1 MSFRSHDDGAGAIL
15 TMVLGYRTR
24 RLAADDDIPVFHR
37 CCIIP
42 DGDGARSKLITGPLL
57 T

>member
-1 MSFRSHDDGAGAIL
+1 MIL
-15 TMVLGYRTR
+15 GNRAL
-24 RLAADDDIPVFHR
+24 RLAANDDIPVFRR